1 MLIALICAV
10 TVLSATAMII
20 SHRERMEKLKVV
32 AVEQATR
39 EYVDAKLSALHSDVA
54 NLKAKLNLQ
63 QFE

>member
-39 EYVDAKLSALHSDVA
+39 EYVDGKFSTLHADVA

>member
-1 MLIALICAV
+1 MFITIICAI
-10 TVLSATAMII
+10 TVLCVTYMVIT
-20 SHRERMEKLKVV
+20 HRERMEKLKTA

>member
-10 TVLSATAMII
+10 TVLSVTAMII

-39 EYVDAKLSALHSDVA
+39 EYVDGKFATLHADVA

>member
-1 MLIALICAV
+1 MFITIVCAI
-10 TVLSATAMII
+10 TVLCVTYMVIA
-20 SHRERMEKLKVV
+20 HRERMEKLKVV

-39 EYVDAKLSALHSDVA
+39 EYVDGKFATLHADVA